1 MTMSAVRKITTLLRN
16 EYHGAAMSISDFD
29 NDPFRQFERWI
40 EDAVAHNIKDFNAVH
55 LATADASGRPS
66 GRIVLLR
73 DFSIRGFSF
82 FTNYESRKGEELEQN
97 NHAAMTFFWSELYR
111 QVRLGGTVKRLPAEE
126 SDAYFHSRPRQSQI
140 SALVSLQSRIL
151 KNREMLERI
160 VSETEEKYRNKP
172 IPRPDSWGGY
182 YLSPDYFEFWQGRE
196 RRLHDR
202 IRYDRNES
210 DGTWS
215 VYLLYP

>member
-1 MTMSAVRKITTLLRN
+1 MSAVRKLTTLLRN
-16 EYHGAAMSISDFD
+16 EYHGAAISISDFD
-29 NDPFRQFERWI
+29 SDPFRQFERWI
-40 EDAVAHNIKDFNAVH
+40 GDAAANNVRDLNVVH

-73 DFSIRGFSF
+73 DFSERGFTF
-82 FTNYESRKGEELEQN
+82 FTNYESRKGDELQHN
-97 NHAAMTFFWSELYR
+97 NHAAMTFFWSEFYR
-111 QVRLGGTVKRLPAEE
+111 QIRIGGTVNKLPDAE
-126 SDAYFHSRPRQSQI
+126 SDAYFRSRPRQSQI
-140 SALVSLQSRIL
+140 SAMVSLQSRIL

-160 VSETEEKYRNKP
+160 VTETEEKYRDKP

-196 RRLHDR
+196 HRLHDR
-202 IRYDRNES
+202 IRYDRNKS